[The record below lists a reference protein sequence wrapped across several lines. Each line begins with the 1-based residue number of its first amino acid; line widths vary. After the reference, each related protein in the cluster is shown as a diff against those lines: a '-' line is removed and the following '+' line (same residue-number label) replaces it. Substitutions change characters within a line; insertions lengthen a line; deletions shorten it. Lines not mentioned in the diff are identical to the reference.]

1 MANEESTSILE
12 SALSES
18 FSPPP
23 LKRQSLLAQTQ
34 PEVSTGSTTQG
45 SDAPGQQN
53 SSDSQSVDAEA
64 WKSQYEEQVREWRAQ
79 NAEAREKAERE
90 RARWEA
96 VREREKAEGI
106 SRPTYEE
113 PGWQTVSGHKS
124 LATSTVSVSELSS
137 PSPADA
143 RDLVSGEVPKYSEPS
158 TSHLDDPPHS
168 RQDTGDDSQKWEDL
182 PSDVTSSFPSMS
194 FPGSNEGHSSPEHKP
209 SSHSHPAPVAP
220 TIAVFDSS
228 LSTGTRVKALF
239 ASLAINLLLPFVNGV
254 MLGFGEIFAKNV
266 VLGWFGWKT
275 PATSVGLSSLR
286 RR

>member
-1 MANEESTSILE
+1 MAVEEGSSILE

-18 FSPPP
+18 FSPPT
-23 LKRQSLLAQTQ
+23 LKRQSLIAQT
-34 PEVSTGSTTQG
+34 PIEPSSGAETQG
-45 SDAPGQQN
+45 
-53 SSDSQSVDAEA
+53 VDTPTQPNPSASEPVDTEV
-64 WKSQYEEQVREWRAQ
+64 WKAQYEEQVKEWRAQ
-79 NAEAREKAERE
+79 NAEAREKAEKE

-96 VREREKAEGI
+96 IREKEKTEGA

-113 PGWQTVSGHKS
+113 PGWQTVSGQKS
-124 LATSTVSVSELSS
+124 LTTSTISVSELSS
-137 PSPADA
+137 PSPADV
-143 RDLVSGEVPKYSEPS
+143 RDLVTGEAPKHHERSTTHIDPS
-158 TSHLDDPPHS
+158 HS

-194 FPGSNEGHSSPEHKP
+194 FPGSNEGHSSPEHKA
-209 SSHSHPAPVAP
+209 SHSHPAPVAP
-220 TIAVFDSS
+220 TIAVFDST